1 MHLLS
6 KYPAQ
11 ERIINNNFWV
21 GGCNLGKG
29 LFAKRHINKGEE
41 ILRFTGDIIDFNQAL
56 AMGINQAYALQIG
69 NNLYINLEE
78 PGRFVN
84 HSCNPNAG
92 IRNDVVLVAL
102 QDIRKGEQ
110 VYYDYSATMDE
121 DNWVMQ
127 CRCGS
132 ANCRKI
138 VKDFKYLPSLV
149 KQKYLDLGVVQRFIA
164 IQYQQRSATGKKKAM
179 VC

>member
-6 KYPAQ
+6 KRFAYSNS
-11 ERIINNNFWV
+11 INHNFWIA
-21 GGCNLGKG
+21 GCNLGKG

-56 AMGINQAYALQIG
+56 AREINQADALQIG
-69 NNLYINLEE
+69 NNLYINLED

-102 QDIRKGEQ
+102 QDIGKGEQ

-138 VKDFKYLPSLV
+138 VKDFKYLPSQV
-149 KQKYLDLGVVQRFIA
+149 KQKYLDLRVVQRFIA
-164 IQYQQRSATGKKKAM
+164 IQYQQSAAGKKKAM